1 MTPPFE
7 RLLEWKD
14 TGDTEADG
22 VVQEIEA
29 KLSQKAL
36 EGLPRA
42 IGMWEPDL
50 PTNGL
55 DDLLVA
61 YLQRPYTNL
70 PAWVDA
76 DRIRQAQRRYQPD
89 IQVGQIVL
97 GAASLPAVYLHP
109 QITVTLMGTG
119 RLMQY
124 TLHRLL
130 ETHAFVE
137 VVMTE
142 GALLTP
148 GPSQQWMRKVR
159 LTHAVIRRLAAI
171 EQQKPAGQAAAH
183 RQPGDPHPL
192 SVRFHPRNTTLAD
205 GVALNQ
211 MELSWVLLTF
221 SWVLLDGMARLG
233 YGLTTPQERDN
244 HVHLWALVGHMIG
257 IVDPVLPQDAVSAQP
272 LFEAYRTWL
281 LARGDPVDDV
291 LPGALEARLLTAALV
306 AVLTEVQRMA
316 VPDSAKPY
324 VARWHPLD
332 AAVQSLPRTL
342 LRMLSG
348 QRAGNILHVG
358 RAPLTHWLLHKLAIR
373 VLDLRRWS
381 DQVPPKLKAKWLSH

>member
-1 MTPPFE
+1 MTSPFE
-7 RLLEWKD
+7 RLLDWKD
-14 TGDTEADG
+14 TGDTEADA
-22 VVQEIEA
+22 VVLEIEA
-29 KLSQKAL
+29 KLGKPAL
-36 EGLPRA
+36 ELLPSA
-42 IGMWEPDL
+42 IGRWEPDQ
-50 PTNGL
+50 PTTGL
-55 DDLLVA
+55 EDTMVA
-61 YLQRPYTNL
+61 YLRRPYTL
-70 PAWVDA
+70 PVWVDA
-76 DRIRQAQRRYQPD
+76 ERIKQAQRRYQPE
-89 IQVGQIVL
+89 IQAGQIVL
-97 GAASLPAVYLHP
+97 GVASLPTVYLHR

-171 EQQKPAGQAAAH
+171 KQQEPAEQAAAE
-183 RQPGDPHPL
+183 RQSGKPHPL
-192 SVRFHPRNTTLAD
+192 SVRFHPRNAALAK

-233 YGLTTPQERDN
+233 YGPTTQQERDN
-244 HVHLWALVGHMIG
+244 HIHLWALAGHMIG
-257 IVDPVLPQDAVSAQP
+257 IVDAVLPQDAASAQP
-272 LFEAYRTWL
+272 LFEAYRSWL
-281 LARGDPVDDV
+281 LAPGDPVDDL

-316 VPDSAKPY
+316 VPDNVKPC
-324 VARWHPLD
+324 VARWQGLD

-342 LRMLSG
+342 VRMLSG
-348 QRAGNILHVG
+348 RRAGNILHVG
-358 RAPLTHWLLHKLAIR
+358 RAPLTHWLLHKLALR
-373 VLDLRRWS
+373 VLDLRRWN
-381 DQVPPKLKAKWLSH
+381 DQVPPKLKTKWLSH